1 MRVMSDQRARADAGC
16 FATPSDKPA
25 GNFVGSRVTS
35 RRQFLFAVASLI
47 LFSDVQAHN
56 FHVSICDIQFNPHSG
71 NAEIVH
77 SYPMH
82 DIDSAFWLMYGR
94 RMDTALAVDE
104 ALLQAYFDK
113 TFVIETA
120 NKSRLKIRWVG
131 VNSDADTLTV
141 YQELP
146 GIQLAA
152 ALTLQNTVLM
162 EHFPTQ
168 TNNVNVRM
176 DRAARTTI
184 AKGSTTITPTTTTL
198 TFDRKN
204 TVQRLP

>member
-1 MRVMSDQRARADAGC
+1 
-16 FATPSDKPA
+16 
-25 GNFVGSRVTS
+25 
-35 RRQFLFAVASLI
+35 
-47 LFSDVQAHN
+47 
-56 FHVSICDIQFNPHSG
+56 
-71 NAEIVH
+71 
-77 SYPMH
+77 MH

-104 ALLQAYFDK
+104 ALLHAYFDK

-120 NKSRLKIRWVG
+120 IKSRLKIRWVG

-146 GIQLAA
+146 GIRLGP

-176 DRAARTTI
+176 DRAAGTTI
-184 AKGSTTITPTTTTL
+184 ANGTTTITPTTTTL

-204 TVQRLP
+204 TVQRLS

>member
-1 MRVMSDQRARADAGC
+1 MSDQRARADAGC

-25 GNFVGSRVTS
+25 DTFVESRAAS

-47 LFSDVQAHN
+47 FFSDVQAHD
-56 FHVSICDIQFNPHSG
+56 FHVSICDIRFNPRSG
-71 NAEIVH
+71 NTEIVH

-82 DIDSAFWLMYGR
+82 DVDSAFWLMYGR
-94 RMDTALAVDE
+94 RMDTALAADE
-104 ALLQAYFDK
+104 ALLNAYFDK

-120 NKSRLKIRWVG
+120 KKSRLKIRWVG

-146 GIQLAA
+146 GIRLAPA
-152 ALTLQNTVLM
+152 AILQNTVLM

-168 TNNVNVRM
+168 TNHVNVRT
-176 DRAARTTI
+176 DRAAETTVVKGAPII
-184 AKGSTTITPTTTTL
+184 ASTTTTL

-204 TVQRLP
+204 TVQRLS